1 MLAHSANLPKVTPP
15 ANKARCRARAAAWG
29 RHRKGI
35 SADIGWSSEM
45 KWYATLFLDVW
56 FFHFSSPAEPEL
68 VQLAGPGP
76 AAAPGNET
84 TTVRSRKPFLRKQ
97 PPTCACA
104 CATACKGINWHLT
117 SFKRKHASCRFGSF
131 QQKHLIL
138 PERTTSR
145 IFACWAAALGS
156 TSLPL
161 LLSSPFHVLPT
172 KLLQR
177 LDPHGRRKL
186 GEGCLR
192 TKYFSLRA
200 ESWVA
205 DFFNLYEAKPEWLQQ
220 IMIYQ

>member
-1 MLAHSANLPKVTPP
+1 M
-15 ANKARCRARAAAWG
+15 
-29 RHRKGI
+29 
-35 SADIGWSSEM
+35 
-45 KWYATLFLDVW
+45 
-56 FFHFSSPAEPEL
+56 
-68 VQLAGPGP
+68 QLAGPGP

-84 TTVRSRKPFLRKQ
+84 TIVRSRKPFLRKQ

-104 CATACKGINWHLT
+104 CATACTGIKWHLT

-138 PERTTSR
+138 PGTTST

-161 LLSSPFHVLPT
+161 LLSCPFHVLPT

-186 GEGCLR
+186 GKGCLR
-192 TKYFSLRA
+192 TNISRSQRKA
-200 ESWVA
+200 ESL
-205 DFFNLYEAKPEWLQQ
+205 NLLTSMKAKPVLTSMKLNQNGCNKS
-220 IMIYQ
+220 